1 MNLRKLLTLV
11 GAVALGALAW
21 RAGGWYGILF
31 LVSGVVFWIMLSYT
45 RLMTVVRRANDRP
58 IGYVGSAVMLNAK
71 LKTGSSLLHVIALTR
86 SLGQRLSAEGEEP
99 ERYRWTDPGDSHVTA
114 EFEGGKLARWQ
125 LERPAEPAAEA
136 SADAPALPPADPPP
150 AA

>member
-1 MNLRKLLTLV
+1 MSSNLRKLLTLV

-31 LVSGVVFWIMLSYT
+31 LVSGVMFWIMLSYT

-58 IGYVGSAVMLNAK
+58 IGYIGSAVMMNAK
-71 LKTGSSLLHVIALTR
+71 LKAGTSLLHVIALTR

-114 EFEGGKLARWQ
+114 EFVGGKLVRWQ
-125 LERPAEPAAEA
+125 LERPPEAAAEA
-136 SADAPALPPADPPP
+136 PADLPPA
-150 AA
+150 A